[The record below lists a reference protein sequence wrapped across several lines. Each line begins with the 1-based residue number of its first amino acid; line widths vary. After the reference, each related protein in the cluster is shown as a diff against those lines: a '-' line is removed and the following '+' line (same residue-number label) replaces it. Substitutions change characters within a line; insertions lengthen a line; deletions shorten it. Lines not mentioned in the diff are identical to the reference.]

1 LSSFK
6 GSLVKTTQIYG
17 QATYLLSLIIKEFRL
32 FERFALN
39 LYDKM
44 KAFYGNLK
52 LGILGGGQLGRM
64 LIQQAINYNVNIKV
78 LDPDREA
85 PCRKLC
91 DEFVVGSLGDYETV
105 YSFGKKV
112 DLLTIEIEK
121 VNVDA
126 LEQLEREGVIVYPQ
140 PRIIRLIQDKGL
152 QKQFFKE
159 NDIPT
164 ASFMV
169 INHPKQLKE
178 GAFPYPYIQKLRR
191 DGYDGK
197 GVYKV
202 ADETYLANAFTEP
215 SLIEQLID
223 FEKEIAVIVA
233 RNEKGNIST
242 FPVVEMEFNP
252 QANLVEF
259 LISPSTL
266 SFEIQ
271 QEAEKIAKKIAESL
285 KIVGLLA
292 VEMFLTKDG
301 KILVNEVA
309 PRPHNSGHQT
319 IEGNIVSQFEQHL
332 RAIFNQP
339 LGDTTGINNAIMVNL
354 LGEQGYEGPAV
365 YKGMEQV
372 LKCSGVYVHLYGKAL
387 TKPFRKMG
395 HVTIV
400 DADREKAIEKA
411 KYVQDTLKVIA

>member
-1 LSSFK
+1 
-6 GSLVKTTQIYG
+6 
-17 QATYLLSLIIKEFRL
+17 
-32 FERFALN
+32 
-39 LYDKM
+39 M
-44 KAFYGNLK
+44 KAFYGDLR

-64 LIQQAINYNVNIKV
+64 LIQQAINYNVTVKV

-85 PCRKLC
+85 PCKKLC

-105 YSFGKKV
+105 YKFGKKV

-126 LEQLEREGVIVYPQ
+126 LEQLEKEGVLVYPQ

-164 ASFMV
+164 AEFQV
-169 INHPKQLKE
+169 ISSTEQLKNSHIP
-178 GAFPYPYIQKLRR
+178 FPYIQKLRR

-202 ADETYLANAFTEP
+202 IDESYLANAFPEP
-215 SLIEQLID
+215 SLVESWVD
-223 FEKEIAVIVA
+223 FQKEIAVIVA
-233 RNEKGNIST
+233 RNEDGEIKA
-242 FPVVEMEFNP
+242 FPMVEMEFNP

-259 LISPSTL
+259 LIAPSTL
-266 SFEIQ
+266 PFEVHH
-271 QEAEKIAKKIAESL
+271 EAERIAKRVAECL
-285 KIVGLLA
+285 NIVGLLA
-292 VEMFLTKDG
+292 VEMFLDKNG
-301 KILVNEVA
+301 KILVNELA

-319 IEGNIVSQFEQHL
+319 IEGNVVSQFEQHL

-339 LGDTTGINNAIMVNL
+339 LGDTACINHAIMINV
-354 LGEQGYEGPAV
+354 LGEAGYEGPAV
-365 YKGMEQV
+365 YKGIEEV
-372 LKCSGVYVHLYGKAL
+372 LKCAGVYIHLYGKAL

-400 DADREKAIEKA
+400 DTDREKAIEKA
-411 KYVQDTLKVIA
+411 RFVQKTLKVIS

>member
-1 LSSFK
+1 
-6 GSLVKTTQIYG
+6 
-17 QATYLLSLIIKEFRL
+17 
-32 FERFALN
+32 
-39 LYDKM
+39 M
-44 KAFYGNLK
+44 KAFYGDLK
-52 LGILGGGQLGRM
+52 LGVLGGGQLGRM
-64 LIQQAINYNVNIKV
+64 LIQQAINYNVTVKV

-91 DEFVVGSLGDYETV
+91 DEFVLGSLSDFETV
-105 YSFGKKV
+105 YNFGKKV

-121 VNVDA
+121 VNVEA
-126 LEQLEREGVIVYPQ
+126 LEQLEKEGLLVYPQ

-159 NDIPT
+159 NGIHTAPFQIISSQQQLQQGHIP
-164 ASFMV
+164 F
-169 INHPKQLKE
+169 
-178 GAFPYPYIQKLRR
+178 PYIQKLRR

-202 ADETYLANAFTEP
+202 MDASYLKGAFSAP
-215 SLIEQLID
+215 SLVEQWID

-233 RNEKGNIST
+233 RNENGEIKT
-242 FPVVEMEFNP
+242 FPLVEMDFNP
-252 QANLVEF
+252 AANLVEF

-266 SFEIQ
+266 PSNV
-271 QEAEKIAKKIAESL
+271 QEKAAQIATKIASDL

-292 VEMFLTKDG
+292 VEMFLDKSG
-301 KILVNEVA
+301 EILVNELA

-319 IEGNIVSQFEQHL
+319 IEGNTVSQFEQHL

-339 LGDTTGINNAIMVNL
+339 LGDTACLNNAVMVNI
-354 LGEQGYEGPAV
+354 LGEAGHEGPAI
-365 YKGMEQV
+365 YQGIEKV
-372 LKCSGVYVHLYGKAL
+372 LKRPGVYVHLYGKAL
-387 TKPFRKMG
+387 TKPYRKMG

-411 KYVQDTLKVIA
+411 KFVQQTLKVVS

>member
-1 LSSFK
+1 
-6 GSLVKTTQIYG
+6 
-17 QATYLLSLIIKEFRL
+17 
-32 FERFALN
+32 
-39 LYDKM
+39 M
-44 KAFYGNLK
+44 KAFYGDLR

-64 LIQQAINYNVNIKV
+64 LIQQAINYNVTIKI

-91 DEFVVGSLGDYETV
+91 DEFTVGSLSDYETV
-105 YSFGKKV
+105 YNFGKNV

-126 LEQLEREGVIVYPQ
+126 LEQLEKEGVQVYPQ
-140 PRIIRLIQDKGL
+140 SRIIRLIQDKGL

-159 NDIPT
+159 NGIPT
-164 ASFMV
+164 ADFQIISS
-169 INHPKQLKE
+169 PQQLQQSLIP
-178 GAFPYPYIQKLRR
+178 FPYIQKLRR

-202 ADETYLANAFTEP
+202 ADESYLPGAFKEP
-215 SLIEQLID
+215 SLIEKWVD
-223 FEKEIAVIVA
+223 FEKEIGVIVA
-233 RNEKGNIST
+233 RNENGDISA
-242 FPVVEMEFNP
+242 FPLVEMEFNP
-252 QANLVEF
+252 EANLVEF

-266 SFEIQ
+266 PFEVHQ
-271 QEAEKIAKKIAESL
+271 QAEQIAKKIAESL

-292 VEMFLTKDG
+292 VEMFLDKNG
-301 KILVNEVA
+301 KILVNELA

-319 IEGNIVSQFEQHL
+319 IEGNVVSQFEQHL

-339 LGDTTGINNAIMVNL
+339 LGDTACLNNAIMVNV
-354 LGEQGYEGPAV
+354 LGEAGYEGPAV
-365 YKGMEQV
+365 YQGIEKI
-372 LKCSGVYVHLYGKAL
+372 LKLSGVYVHLYGKAL

-411 KYVQDTLKVIA
+411 RFVQKTLKVIS

>member
-1 LSSFK
+1 
-6 GSLVKTTQIYG
+6 
-17 QATYLLSLIIKEFRL
+17 
-32 FERFALN
+32 
-39 LYDKM
+39 M
-44 KAFYGNLK
+44 KAFYGDLK

-64 LIQQAINYNVNIKV
+64 LIQQAINYNVTIKV

-91 DEFVVGSLGDYETV
+91 DEFIIGSLSDYETV
-105 YSFGKKV
+105 YNFGKNV
-112 DLLTIEIEK
+112 DMITIEIEK

-126 LEQLEREGVIVYPQ
+126 LEQLEKEGVMVYPQ
-140 PRIIRLIQDKGL
+140 SRIIRLIQDKGL

-159 NDIPT
+159 NGIPT
-164 ASFMV
+164 ADFQIISSPQQLQQSF
-169 INHPKQLKE
+169 IP
-178 GAFPYPYIQKLRR
+178 FPYIQKLRK

-202 ADETYLANAFTEP
+202 ADESYLPGAFKEP
-215 SLIEQLID
+215 SLIEKWID

-233 RNEKGNIST
+233 RNENGDVST
-242 FPVVEMEFNP
+242 FPLVEMEFNP

-266 SFEIQ
+266 PFEIL
-271 QEAEKIAKKIAESL
+271 ERAEQVAKKIAESL
-285 KIVGLLA
+285 KIVGILA
-292 VEMFLTKDG
+292 VEMFLDKHG
-301 KILVNEVA
+301 KILVNELA

-319 IEGNIVSQFEQHL
+319 IEGNVVSQFEQHL

-339 LGDTTGINNAIMVNL
+339 LGDTACLNNAIMVNI
-354 LGEQGYEGPAV
+354 LGETGYEGPAI
-365 YKGMEQV
+365 YQGIEKI
-372 LKCSGVYVHLYGKAL
+372 LKMPGVYVHLYGKAL

-400 DADREKAIEKA
+400 DADRKKAIEKA
-411 KYVQDTLKVIA
+411 RLVQQTLKVIS

>member
-1 LSSFK
+1 
-6 GSLVKTTQIYG
+6 
-17 QATYLLSLIIKEFRL
+17 
-32 FERFALN
+32 
-39 LYDKM
+39 M
-44 KAFYGNLK
+44 KAFYGDLK

-64 LIQQAINYNVNIKV
+64 LIQQAINYNVTVKV

-91 DEFVVGSLGDYETV
+91 DEFVVGSLSDYDTV
-105 YSFGKKV
+105 YKFGKKV

-126 LEQLEREGVIVYPQ
+126 LEQLEKEGVLVYPQ

-152 QKQFFKE
+152 QKQFFKQ

-164 ASFMV
+164 AEFQV
-169 INHPKQLKE
+169 ISSPEQLKNSHIP
-178 GAFPYPYIQKLRR
+178 FPYIQKLRR
-191 DGYDGK
+191 DGYDGR

-202 ADETYLANAFTEP
+202 KDESYLAGAFTEP
-215 SLIEQLID
+215 SLIERWVD
-223 FEKEIAVIVA
+223 FEKELGVIVA
-233 RNEKGNIST
+233 RNENGDVSS
-242 FPVVEMEFNP
+242 FPLVEMEFNAE
-252 QANLVEF
+252 ANLVEF

-266 SFEIQ
+266 PFDIHEQAKVI
-271 QEAEKIAKKIAESL
+271 AEKIAEDL
-285 KIVGLLA
+285 NIVGLLA

-301 KILVNEVA
+301 KILVNELA
-309 PRPHNSGHQT
+309 PRPHNSGHQS
-319 IEGNIVSQFEQHL
+319 IEGNVVSQFEQHL

-339 LGDTTGINNAIMVNL
+339 LGDTATISNAIMINV
-354 LGEQGYEGPAV
+354 LGEAGHEGPAV
-365 YKGMEQV
+365 YQGIEKI
-372 LKCSGVYVHLYGKAL
+372 LKCPGVYVHLYGKAL

-411 KYVQDTLKVIA
+411 RYVQETLKVIS

>member
-1 LSSFK
+1 
-6 GSLVKTTQIYG
+6 
-17 QATYLLSLIIKEFRL
+17 
-32 FERFALN
+32 
-39 LYDKM
+39 M
-44 KAFYGNLK
+44 KAFYGDLK

-91 DEFVVGSLGDYETV
+91 DEFVVGSLGDFETV
-105 YSFGKKV
+105 YNFGKKV
-112 DLLTIEIEK
+112 DMLTIEIEK

-126 LEQLEREGVIVYPQ
+126 LEKLESEGVLVYPQ
-140 PRIIRLIQDKGL
+140 ARVIRLIQDKGL
-152 QKQFFKE
+152 QKEFFKA

-164 ASFMV
+164 APFV
-169 INHPKQLKE
+169 IISEPEQLKE
-178 GAFPYPYIQKLRR
+178 TPFGYPYIQKLRR
-191 DGYDGK
+191 DGYDGR

-202 ADETYLANAFTEP
+202 SNEAALANAFTEP
-215 SLIEQLID
+215 SIAEQLID

-233 RNEKGNIST
+233 RNEAGKVST

-271 QEAEKIAKKIAESL
+271 QEAELIAKRIAESL

-292 VEMFLTKDG
+292 VEMFLTKEG

-309 PRPHNSGHQT
+309 PRPHNSGHQS
-319 IEGNIVSQFEQHL
+319 IEGNVVSQFEQHL

-339 LGDTTGINNAIMVNL
+339 MGDTSSIGNAIMVNL
-354 LGEQGYEGPAV
+354 LGEQGYAGPAV
-365 YKGMEQV
+365 YQGMEEV
-372 LKCSGVYVHLYGKAL
+372 LKCHGVYVHLYGKAL

-400 DADREKAIEKA
+400 DNDREKAIEKA
-411 KYVQDTLKVIA
+411 KFVQQTLRVIA

>member
-1 LSSFK
+1 
-6 GSLVKTTQIYG
+6 
-17 QATYLLSLIIKEFRL
+17 
-32 FERFALN
+32 
-39 LYDKM
+39 M
-44 KAFYGNLK
+44 KAFYGDLK

-64 LIQQAINYNVNIKV
+64 LIQQAINYNVTVKV

-105 YSFGKKV
+105 YKFGKRV

-126 LEQLEREGVIVYPQ
+126 LEQLEREGVLVYPQ

-164 ASFMV
+164 APFKV
-169 INHPKQLKE
+169 INSVDDLKQS
-178 GAFPYPYIQKLRR
+178 GFSYPYIQKLRR
-191 DGYDGK
+191 DGYDGR

-202 ADETYLANAFTEP
+202 ADESSLANAFTEP

-223 FEKEIAVIVA
+223 FEKEISVIVA
-233 RNEKGNIST
+233 RNENGEVAT
-242 FPVVEMEFNP
+242 FPLVEMEFNP
-252 QANLVEF
+252 EVNLVEF

-266 SFEIQ
+266 SAGIQ
-271 QEAEKIAKKIAESL
+271 QEAGRIACKIADDL
-285 KIVGLLA
+285 KIIGLLA

-301 KILVNEVA
+301 RILVNELA
-309 PRPHNSGHQT
+309 PRPHNSGHQS
-319 IEGNIVSQFEQHL
+319 IEGNVVSQFEQHL

-339 LGDTTGINNAIMVNL
+339 MGDTTCIGNAVMINV
-354 LGEQGYEGPAV
+354 LGEPGHEGPAV
-365 YKGMEQV
+365 YQGIEKI
-372 LKCSGVYVHLYGKAL
+372 LKCTGVYVHLYGKAL

-395 HVTIV
+395 HVTVV

-411 KYVQDTLKVIA
+411 RYVQNTLRVVS

>member
-1 LSSFK
+1 
-6 GSLVKTTQIYG
+6 
-17 QATYLLSLIIKEFRL
+17 
-32 FERFALN
+32 
-39 LYDKM
+39 M
-44 KAFYGNLK
+44 KAFYGDLR

-64 LIQQAINYNVNIKV
+64 LIQQAINYNVTIKV

-91 DEFVVGSLGDYETV
+91 DEFVVGSLSDYETV
-105 YSFGKKV
+105 YKFGKKV
-112 DLLTIEIEK
+112 DMLTIEIEK

-126 LEQLEREGVIVYPQ
+126 LEQLEKEGVLVYPQ

-164 ASFMV
+164 SEFQ
-169 INHPKQLKE
+169 IISSPEQLRNSHIP
-178 GAFPYPYIQKLRR
+178 FPYIQKLRR

-197 GVYKV
+197 GVYKII
-202 ADETYLANAFTEP
+202 DESYLEKAFTAP
-215 SLIEQLID
+215 SLVERWVD

-233 RNEKGNIST
+233 RNADGETKT
-242 FPVVEMEFNP
+242 FPMVEMEFNP

-259 LISPSTL
+259 LISPSTFP
-266 SFEIQ
+266 FEIQ
-271 QEAEKIAKKIAESL
+271 QEAERIAKKIADCL
-285 KIVGLLA
+285 NIVGLLA
-292 VEMFLTKDG
+292 VEMFLDKNG
-301 KILVNEVA
+301 RILVNELA
-309 PRPHNSGHQT
+309 PRPHNSGHQS
-319 IEGNIVSQFEQHL
+319 IEGNVVSQFEQHL

-339 LGDTTGINNAIMVNL
+339 LGDTACLNNAIMINI
-354 LGEQGYEGPAV
+354 LGEAGYEGPAV
-365 YKGMEQV
+365 YQGIEKV
-372 LKCSGVYVHLYGKAL
+372 LECAGVYVHLYGKAL

-411 KYVQDTLKVIA
+411 RFVQKTLKVIS

>member
-1 LSSFK
+1 
-6 GSLVKTTQIYG
+6 
-17 QATYLLSLIIKEFRL
+17 
-32 FERFALN
+32 
-39 LYDKM
+39 M
-44 KAFYGNLK
+44 KAFYGDLK

-64 LIQQAINYNVNIKV
+64 LIQQAINYNVTVKI

-91 DEFVVGSLGDYETV
+91 DEFTVGSLGDYETV
-105 YSFGKKV
+105 YNFGKTV

-126 LEQLEREGVIVYPQ
+126 LEQLEKEGVLVYPQ
-140 PRIIRLIQDKGL
+140 SRIIRLIQDKGL

-164 ASFMV
+164 ADFQIIAS
-169 INHPKQLKE
+169 PQQLKQSHIP
-178 GAFPYPYIQKLRR
+178 FPYIQKLRK

-202 ADETYLANAFTEP
+202 VNESYLDKAFKEP
-215 SLIEQLID
+215 SLIERWVD
-223 FEKEIAVIVA
+223 FEKEIGVIVA
-233 RNEKGNIST
+233 RNEKGEIST
-242 FPVVEMEFNP
+242 FPLVEMEFNP
-252 QANLVEF
+252 EANLVEF

-266 SFEIQ
+266 PFEIQ
-271 QEAEKIAKKIAESL
+271 QQAEQIAKKIAESL
-285 KIVGLLA
+285 NIVGLLA
-292 VEMFLTKDG
+292 VEMFLDKTG
-301 KILVNEVA
+301 KILVNELA

-319 IEGNIVSQFEQHL
+319 IEGNVVSQFEQHL

-339 LGDTTGINNAIMVNL
+339 LGDTACLNNAIMINV
-354 LGEQGYEGPAV
+354 LGEAGYEGPAV
-365 YKGMEQV
+365 YQGIEKV
-372 LKCSGVYVHLYGKAL
+372 LKVPGVYIHLYGKAL

-411 KYVQDTLKVIA
+411 RFVQKTLKVIS